1 MNRWLHCVVTTAKLF
16 TPLLWTSLSK
26 YSSPFQMS
34 EGAALCHFHSEHHCR
49 TTYVRA
55 LTLSMLNRAW
65 YWGTTALRGSV
76 KIRTSVS
83 SSRLCRGTTT
93 GRRPTNSGIIPNSIR
108 SLASTSLSSLSFS
121 SISATVSVSPL
132 VLAKSA
138 AAAARRPFPRLE
150 GVPKPRYWRVMKQED
165 QVRGRYEDKQE
176 FWLTICWKSLHTS
189 CVKFTFSFFLLLMIL
204 SSPLKAPDA
213 TNRMFVVSTCTV
225 SPLSFLE
232 FFSGTLTIVPSK
244 SLSNPWQTR
253 RKNNNTSL
261 G

>member
-1 MNRWLHCVVTTAKLF
+1 
-16 TPLLWTSLSK
+16 
-26 YSSPFQMS
+26 
-34 EGAALCHFHSEHHCR
+34 
-49 TTYVRA
+49 
-55 LTLSMLNRAW
+55 MLNRAW

-76 KIRTSVS
+76 RIRTSVS

-108 SLASTSLSSLSFS
+108 SRASTCFSSRSFS

-150 GVPKPRYWRVMKQED
+150 GVPKPKYWWVMKQEVI
-165 QVRGRYEDKQE
+165 VRCNSGGGRVCVSAGS
-176 FWLTICWKSLHTS
+176 LTELCES
-189 CVKFTFSFFLLLMIL
+189 TFSFFLLLMMR

-232 FFSGTLTIVPSK
+232 FFSGTLTIVPSR
-244 SLSNPWQTR
+244 SLSSPWQGGSVDR
-253 RKNNNTSL
+253 SF

>member
-1 MNRWLHCVVTTAKLF
+1 MFARRWLNGCTVLWQQLSFLAPYWNLHWANIVV
-16 TPLLWTSLSK
+16 PLIWVRGL
-26 YSSPFQMS
+26 PCAVF
-34 EGAALCHFHSEHHCR
+34 CR
-49 TTYVRA
+49 TTHVRA

-150 GVPKPRYWRVMKQED
+150 GVPKPRYLRVMKQGD
-165 QVRGRYEDKQE
+165 QVRGRNEDKQE
-176 FWLTICWKSLHTS
+176 FWLTTCGKSLHTS
-189 CVKFTFSFFLLLMIL
+189 SVKIYLFVL
-204 SSPLKAPDA
+204 SSADDSVKSIEGTRCNKQDVCCVDLHRFSSQLPGVFLRNIDDRAFQEFKQPLTDEMKIN
-213 TNRMFVVSTCTV
+213 T
-225 SPLSFLE
+225 
-232 FFSGTLTIVPSK
+232 
-244 SLSNPWQTR
+244 
-253 RKNNNTSL
+253 TSL